1 MSVAAIA
8 ALWALFFVQ
17 AWQSPTMLDDWFQ
30 LGWCKGRAL
39 GLDLI
44 AQVARYTYL
53 HSNPRSGDSF
63 LLLVDGSRAIHLVLT
78 PLVEMLLLWAAFVVT
93 FARRPGL
100 GHRDL
105 QLALFL
111 QAMIWLAAPIP
122 GLVYF
127 FRPYTTNYLFAFAAM
142 LCFFAPYRLEL
153 ARPPG
158 PRRRGWSGPMFVL
171 GWLAGMGNE
180 HTGPAALLAACACLV
195 HAWRRGR
202 SRAWMVAGALGLGLG
217 VAMLRAAPGQ
227 AERYA
232 GEANRVSLL
241 GQIASRG
248 VAGNYE
254 VIAAFVG
261 EAGWAI
267 VLVVAAALWFVR
279 HHQRAGAPLPAM
291 PRDRLLAVA
300 GFVAAAGAILVTL
313 FASPTTTD
321 RVLFAPAVVL
331 ACALAVVADHML
343 AVRQVR
349 ALITCACAV
358 IFAYHAVR
366 FVQVYAAGGAE
377 NRRRIAILRAARP
390 GTVAMVPAY
399 RTRRS
404 RWFPADDFR
413 IAAIREY
420 VAHEVFDLAG
430 IELDDRPMWAEP
442 TPPEHFVASR
452 VYDPPLPPELEASHP
467 LPRHV
472 ASSVS
477 AALVQLNRGLA
488 LGSWRSFDGHRLV
501 RYAVDAVGTGLADPE
516 QRPVHVIEWTPDA
529 VRFLDGENIDDGD
542 GQPAIRV
549 AARALPSRWTE
560 AFLVGCGRTTRVE
573 PRRAADPPLDLIVPV
588 TPACRGALTAV
599 LCTPGACWFAGR
611 YRYRGGSGRG
621 PGSRWPASSPP
632 RSWCTA

>member
-1 MSVAAIA
+1 MAVAVIA
-8 ALWALFFVQ
+8 ALWAVLFVQ
-17 AWQSPTMLDDWFQ
+17 AWQSPTLLDDWFQ

-39 GLDLI
+39 GPDLV
-44 AQVARYTYL
+44 AQVARYSYL
-53 HSNPRSGDSF
+53 HSNPRIGDLF

-78 PLVEMLLLWAAFVVT
+78 PLVQLLLVWAAFVVT
-93 FARRPGL
+93 FGHLPGL

-105 QLALFL
+105 QRAVFL

-127 FRPYTTNYLFAFAAM
+127 FRPYTTNYLFAFTAM
-142 LCFFAPYRLEL
+142 LCCFAPYRLEL
-153 ARPPG
+153 AQPPG
-158 PRRRGWSGPMFVL
+158 PRRRWAAAPMFAL

-180 HTGPAALLAACACLV
+180 HTGPAALLAVAACLV

-202 SRAWMVAGALGLGLG
+202 LRAWMVAGALGLGLG
-217 VAMLRAAPGQ
+217 VAMLLSAPGQ

-248 VAGNYE
+248 VAGNYG
-254 VIAAFVG
+254 VIAGFLG

-267 VLVVAAALWFVR
+267 VFVVAAALWFVR
-279 HHQRAGAPLPAM
+279 HHHRAGAPLPAM
-291 PRDRLLAVA
+291 PRDRLVAIA
-300 GFVAAAGAILVTL
+300 GFVAAAGAILATL

-321 RVLFAPAVVL
+321 RVLFAPAVLL
-331 ACALAVVADHML
+331 ACALAVVADHL
-343 AVRQVR
+343 FAVRQVR
-349 ALITCACAV
+349 ALIVGGCAIV
-358 IFAYHAVR
+358 LVYHAVR
-366 FVQVYAAGGAE
+366 FVEVYAAGGAE

-390 GTVAMVPAY
+390 GTVAVVPPY
-399 RTRRS
+399 HTRRP

-413 IAAIREY
+413 VAAIREY

-472 ASSVS
+472 PSSVS

-488 LGSWRSFDGHRLV
+488 LGSWRSLDGHRLIG
-501 RYAVDAVGTGLADPE
+501 YAVDAVGTELADPE
-516 QRPVHVIEWTPDA
+516 QRPVHVIEWTPEA
-529 VRFLDGENIDDGD
+529 VRFVDGESIDDD

-549 AARALPSRWTE
+549 AARTLPPRWTD
-560 AFLVGCGRTTRVE
+560 AFLVGCGRTTPIE
-573 PRRAADPPLDLIVPV
+573 PRRAADPPGDLIVPV
-588 TPACRGALTAV
+588 VLACRGALTAI
-599 LCTPGACWFAGR
+599 LCAPGACWFAGR
-611 YRYRGGSGRG
+611 YRYR
-621 PGSRWPASSPP
+621 
-632 RSWCTA
+632 